1 MKPIVVFLPMILL
14 LSAKPPV
21 RKPETLLFRHM
32 TLINGKGGQPL
43 KDADMLIKG
52 STIVAVGNDLPSD
65 GATVIDLKDKTIM
78 PALISD
84 HTHVGLIHGPNEA
97 GNTYTREHILG
108 ELAKYERYGVGTVQ
122 VMGTDR
128 PLMFTSGLRDSS
140 MNGLLPGAR
149 LHSAGYGFGMPDGAP
164 PVEMG
169 MTNVFRPAQAS
180 EVAAEMDSLVK
191 VKPDMVKLWIDDFGG
206 KYKSK
211 MSPLVYQTIIT
222 EAHKRKLRVA
232 AHVYYLADARALIN
246 DGVDILAHSIRDSV
260 IDDALLVTMK
270 ARHVAYIPTL
280 SLDEYAYIYAR
291 RPEWID
297 DDFFKASLEP
307 GVYEMITSKQYQDN
321 LKNSPAYARN
331 MAAFEIALKNL
342 KKIFDAG
349 ILVCLGTDS
358 GAMMLR
364 AQGFSEHLE
373 LQLMVQ
379 AGLTP
384 LQALT
389 VATANSARLLHIDGQ
404 IGTLEKGKTAD
415 FIILDGHPET
425 EIKDTRKILAVY
437 KAGRLVSKGPLDKTV
452 Q

>member
-1 MKPIVVFLPMILL
+1 MKRILFFLPMFFL
-14 LSAKPPV
+14 LSAQPPA
-21 RKPETLLFRHM
+21 KGPAGILFRHA
-32 TLINGKGGQPL
+32 TLIDGRGGQPL
-43 KDADMLIKG
+43 KDADILVKGDRIAAIGQGLKVAGAAVVNLEGKTML
-52 STIVAVGNDLPSD
+52 
-65 GATVIDLKDKTIM
+65 

-84 HTHVGLIHGPNEA
+84 HVHVGLIHGPQGA
-97 GNTYTREHILG
+97 GETYTREHILG
-108 ELAKYERYGVGTVQ
+108 ELAKYQDYGIGTIQ

-128 PLMFTSGLRDSS
+128 PMLFDRGIRDSS
-140 MNGLLPGAR
+140 QAGLLPGAR
-149 LHSAGYGFGMPDGAP
+149 LYSAGYGFGMPAGAP

-169 MTNVFRPAQAS
+169 MTNVFRPTDAS
-180 EVAAEMDSLVK
+180 QVAAEMDSLVR

-206 KYKSK
+206 KYKAK
-211 MSPLVYQTIIT
+211 MSPAVYGAIIR
-222 EAHKRKLRVA
+222 EAHARGLRVA
-232 AHVYYLADARALIN
+232 AHVYYLSDARSLVG

-260 IDDALLVTMK
+260 IDDGLLAAMQ

-297 DDFFKASLEP
+297 DAFFKASLEP
-307 GVYEMITSKQYQDN
+307 GVYALITSKEYQDN
-321 LKNSPAYARN
+321 LQHSPAFARN
-331 MAAFEIALKNL
+331 MAAFEIALQNL

-389 VATANSARLLHIDGQ
+389 AATQRAAQLLHIDGQ
-404 IGTLEKGKTAD
+404 IGTLEKGKIAD
-415 FIILDGHPET
+415 LLIVDGNPAT
-425 EIKDTRKILAVY
+425 DIRDTRKIVAVY
-437 KAGRLVSKGPLDKTV
+437 KAGTLVSKGPLHAEK
-452 Q
+452 